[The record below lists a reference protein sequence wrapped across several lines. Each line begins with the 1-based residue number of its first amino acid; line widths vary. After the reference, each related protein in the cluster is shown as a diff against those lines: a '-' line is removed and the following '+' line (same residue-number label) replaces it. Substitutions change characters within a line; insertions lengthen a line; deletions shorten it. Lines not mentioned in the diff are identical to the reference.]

1 MVIPCDGN
9 AGTSEGEGQVSTG
22 YPSWADL
29 RASLFVTG
37 RDFPLIAD
45 ETPTFM
51 GVPYA
56 DGPEALVGADVA
68 IIGSPYVASST
79 GEYAGV
85 AAADWQ
91 AGPKRVRQQ
100 SIRYRSAYVQDFDVD
115 MFDVLRVVDYGD
127 APAPPADRVQTPEAI
142 LEAQRAVEAKVGD
155 VLRAG
160 ALPIVIGQ
168 NSPCGSYAVAKAVA
182 DHTAGNVGVVSLDA
196 HWDVDHLDSLTGDPR
211 IAGGGCWL
219 RKTLEFH
226 ESIRPENLLEIGPSG
241 MLEDATGIRELLA
254 AGVGFVSGWD
264 VKRLGIESVCE
275 RLDAVYDGTAG
286 TYAHFDMDVIG
297 GAGPAAG
304 DLLGDLAEPLGLG
317 EYEVLRIAHELGLRG
332 VTAFSFI
339 CIPPGSVAVYRLV
352 VAVIAYLLAGK
363 ALRSYAAGA
372 RDTHHDEQ

>member
-1 MVIPCDGN
+1 L
-9 AGTSEGEGQVSTG
+9 STG
-22 YPSWADL
+22 YPSWAEL
-29 RASLFVTG
+29 RASLFVDG
-37 RDFPLIAD
+37 RDLPLIAA

-51 GVPYA
+51 GIPYV
-56 DGPEALVGADVA
+56 DRPEGLAGADVA

-85 AAADWQ
+85 SAADWQ

-100 SIRYRSAYVQDFDVD
+100 SIRYRSGYVQDFDL
-115 MFDVLRVVDYGD
+115 DVFEALRVVDYGD
-127 APAPPADRVQTPEAI
+127 VPAPPADRELTAETI

-155 VLRAG
+155 VLSAG

-182 DHTAGNVGVVSLDA
+182 DHTAGDVGVVSLDA
-196 HWDVDHLDSLTGDPR
+196 HWDVDRIDALTRDPR

-226 ESIRPENLLEIGPSG
+226 DSIRPENLLEIGPSG

-264 VKRLGIESVCE
+264 VKRLGVESVCE

-304 DLLGDLAEPLGLG
+304 DLLGELAEPLGLT
-317 EYEVLRIAHELGLRG
+317 EYEVLRIAHEVGLRG

-363 ALRSYAAGA
+363 ALRIRAAGA
-372 RDTHHDEQ
+372 LDTRHHSQ